1 VKTNI
6 FRRFS
11 LDPATSLQRVASRL
25 PFTYTG
31 ADLYALCSDAMLKA
45 ITRQARL
52 VDQKVATHNKNLPP
66 NSMPITIAHFFD
78 HYATDEDTNVTV
90 GEEDFDSARRELV
103 PSVSYEELQHYEGV
117 RKAFEGN
124 GAEQKTIESGG
135 AGPNHSKPLPPIK
148 NTQNAATTQNG
159 RRSSATRP
167 SSRGKG
173 REKLLGFSHNQQHR
187 SGVEEVGDDDEDDP
201 YTITTGHLS
210 TNGKTNGHGKHP
222 LVTPGRE
229 NEEAFFNGK
238 GKGKG
243 SLGFNAGEQQQ
254 GFGDAADEDEELYG

>member
-1 VKTNI
+1 
-6 FRRFS
+6 
-11 LDPATSLQRVASRL
+11 
-25 PFTYTG
+25 
-31 ADLYALCSDAMLKA
+31 MLKA

-52 VDQKVATHNKNLPP
+52 VDRKVAAHNKNLGPDVT
-66 NSMPITIAHFFD
+66 PITIAHFFD
-78 HYATDEDTNVTV
+78 HFATDEDTNVTV
-90 GEEDFDSARRELV
+90 SEEDFDSARRELV

-124 GAEQKTIESGG
+124 GAEQKSVESG
-135 AGPNHSKPLPPIK
+135 APTHPKSLPPANGK
-148 NTQNAATTQNG
+148 TPATAHSG
-159 RRSSATRP
+159 RRPSATRP

-173 REKLLGFSHNQQHR
+173 REKLLGFSQNQKQH
-187 SGVEEVGDDDEDDP
+187 GEVEEEDGDDDP
-201 YTITTGHLS
+201 YTIKTGHLT

-243 SLGFNAGEQQQ
+243 SLGFNAGQQD
-254 GFGDAADEDEELYG
+254 GTAFGDAAGEDDEELYS

>member
-1 VKTNI
+1 
-6 FRRFS
+6 
-11 LDPATSLQRVASRL
+11 
-25 PFTYTG
+25 
-31 ADLYALCSDAMLKA
+31 MLKA

-52 VDQKVATHNKNLPP
+52 VDQKVAAHNKNLPP
-66 NSMPITIAHFFD
+66 NTTPITIAHFFD

-90 GEEDFDSARRELV
+90 AEEDFDSARRELV

-124 GAEQKTIESGG
+124 GAEQKSIESGG
-135 AGPNHSKPLPPIK
+135 ANHNHANSLPPAS
-148 NTQNAATTQNG
+148 NTKSSATAQN

-173 REKLLGFSHNQQHR
+173 RDKLLGFSHNQQQH
-187 SGVEEVGDDDEDDP
+187 GEVAEDDDDEEDP
-201 YTITTGHLS
+201 YTIKTGHLS

-243 SLGFNAGEQQQ
+243 SLGFNAGGHQQ
-254 GFGDAADEDEELYG
+254 GFGDAAGEDEEELYG